1 MKPPEAY
8 GRASAVCL
16 CAARSDPVMTQSSHH
31 HALPTPSFGLLEEPL
46 DDSGV
51 VVIRVEGELD
61 LFTAPELRA
70 RLREHTDSVGVIRDL
85 VVDLGG
91 CAFVDASGCQVLLRA
106 ARRLNAVN
114 RQLVIVNTSEANARI
129 FSVMGL
135 DELFPVV
142 TSRDEAAAALRQ
154 RAA

>member
-1 MKPPEAY
+1 MSRRRPTG
-8 GRASAVCL
+8 GRRLFCL
-16 CAARSDPVMTQSSHH
+16 CAARHPVMTQSSHH
-31 HALPTPSFGLLEEPL
+31 HAPPTSFGLLEEPL
-46 DDSGV
+46 DGSGGV
-51 VVIRVEGELD
+51 VVIAVEGELD

-85 VVDLGG
+85 VVDLSG

-106 ARRLNAVN
+106 ARRLNAVG
-114 RQLVIVNTSEANARI
+114 RQLAIINTSPANARI

-142 TSRDEAAAALRQ
+142 TSRSEAAAVLRQ

>member
-1 MKPPEAY
+1 
-8 GRASAVCL
+8 
-16 CAARSDPVMTQSSHH
+16 MTQSSHH
-31 HALPTPSFGLLEEPL
+31 HAPPTSFALIEQSL
-46 DDSGV
+46 DDSGI

-70 RLREHTDSVGVIRDL
+70 RLREHTDSVGPIRDL
-85 VVDLGG
+85 VVDLAG

-106 ARRLNAVN
+106 ARRLNAVG
-114 RQLVIVNTSEANARI
+114 RQLAIVNTSPANARI

-142 TSRDEAAAALRQ
+142 ASRDEAAQALRH
-154 RAA
+154 RGG

>member
-16 CAARSDPVMTQSSHH
+16 CAARHPVMTQSSHH
-31 HALPTPSFGLLEEPL
+31 HAPPTSFGLLEEPL

-51 VVIRVEGELD
+51 VVICVEGELD

-70 RLREHTDSVGVIRDL
+70 RLREHTDSVGPIRDL

-106 ARRLNAVN
+106 ARRLNAVG
-114 RQLVIVNTSEANARI
+114 RQLAIVNTSAANARI

-142 TSRDEAAAALRQ
+142 ASRAEAAAALRH
-154 RAA
+154 RTA